1 MKRVYIAGAIQ
12 GKDIIETLDNIR
24 IAVEL
29 EAELIALGY
38 AVFCPHRDYQV
49 FLSAGKHQITKE
61 MIQANSMAWLE
72 VSDWVV
78 VTDNERNI
86 NSEGTRKEI
95 ERARSLNI
103 RVWSSTFLKSKL
115 KVSYE

>member
-1 MKRVYIAGAIQ
+1 MKRIYIAGAIQ

-24 IAVEL
+24 IAIEL
-29 EAELIALGY
+29 EAELILNGY
-38 AVFCPHRDYQV
+38 AVFCPHRDFQV

-72 VSDWVV
+72 VSDEVIL
-78 VTDNERNI
+78 TDNQRNI

-103 RVWSSTFLKSKL
+103 RVWSSTFLLSKI
-115 KVSYE
+115 KVRYE

>member
-24 IAVEL
+24 IALEL
-29 EAELIALGY
+29 EAELISEGY

-49 FLSAGKHQITKE
+49 FLSAGEHKITKE

-72 VSDWVV
+72 VSDEVV
-78 VTDNERNI
+78 LTDNQRNI
-86 NSEGTRKEI
+86 NSEGTRKETANKN
-95 ERARSLNI
+95 RL
-103 RVWSSTFLKSKL
+103 
-115 KVSYE
+115 